1 MRSLRERLMA
11 VAGAPPKAERPQ
23 PPPREEP
30 FFCREHIEPLGDLRG
45 IERTTLDEIRACDPA
60 FTGSS
65 WDVRRLLFLDTETTG
80 LSGGAGTL
88 AFEIGLGF
96 IDGRGMVIRQYV
108 MRDYGEEGAMLSD
121 IASLLPRFDTLVTF
135 NGKSFDI
142 PLLESRM
149 VMQRIRV
156 HLTDWPHFDLLHA
169 CRRVY
174 RLRLGRC
181 NLAALEAAVLGE
193 AREDDLPG
201 AQVPQRYFDYLK
213 TREFALL
220 EDVLRH
226 NRQDVKSLASLTG
239 KLCEAFREPERLA
252 HAEDV
257 FGVGRTLLRGGH
269 TEQGRRCMR
278 ILGMSSMS
286 SQARMVL
293 SSSYKKSR
301 EWAQS
306 VQLWTDMIA
315 RGEGGTWP
323 YVELAKYYEHTERD
337 YDRALRYA
345 GAALSRA
352 LNLSLL
358 SGDDDAELAALRRR
372 VERLKRKQA
381 AQHAAMRQGGNTP

>member
-11 VAGAPPKAERPQ
+11 VASASPRTERPKS
-23 PPPREEP
+23 PPEREP
-30 FFCREHIEPLGDLRG
+30 FFCREHIVPLDGLRG
-45 IERTTLDEIRACDPA
+45 IERTTIEEIRACDPA
-60 FTGSS
+60 FSGSH

-88 AFEIGLGF
+88 AFEIGIGF
-96 IDGRGMVIRQYV
+96 IDERGMIIRQYV

-174 RLRLGRC
+174 RLRVGRC
-181 NLAALEAAVLGE
+181 NLSALEAAVLGE
-193 AREDDLPG
+193 ARTDDLPG

-220 EDVLRH
+220 EDVLCH
-226 NRQDVKSLASLTG
+226 NRQDVESLASLTG
-239 KLCEAFREPERLA
+239 HLCAAFREPERLT

-269 TEQGRRCMR
+269 TEQGRRCLR
-278 ILGMSSMS
+278 ILGKTSMS

-293 SSSYKKSR
+293 STSYKQSR

-315 RGEGGTWP
+315 RGEGGSWP

-337 YDRALRYA
+337 YNRALRYA
-345 GAALSRA
+345 GAALSHA
-352 LNLSLL
+352 LNLLPL
-358 SGDDDAELAALRRR
+358 GRDDDAELSALRRR

-381 AQHAAMRQGGNTP
+381 AQRAAKRQGGNTP

>member
-11 VAGAPPKAERPQ
+11 VTSIPPKPQSPPQRPV
-23 PPPREEP
+23 ETP
-30 FFCREHIEPLGDLRG
+30 FFCREHVTPLSDLRG
-45 IERTTLDEIRACDPA
+45 IERTTLDDIRACDPA
-60 FTGSS
+60 FTGER

-96 IDGRGMVIRQYV
+96 IEGRGMVVRQYV
-108 MRDYGEEGAMLSD
+108 MRDYNEEAAMLSD

-149 VMQRIRV
+149 VMNRIRV
-156 HLTDWPHFDLLHA
+156 PLTQWPHLDLLHA

-174 RLRLGRC
+174 RLRLGQC
-181 NLAALEAAVLGE
+181 NLAALEEAVLGE
-193 AREDDLPG
+193 TRTDDLPG

-226 NRQDVKSLASLTG
+226 NRQDVVSLAALTG
-239 KLCEAFREPERLA
+239 HLCAAFRAPEQLA

-257 FGVGRTLLRGGH
+257 FGVGKTLLRGGH
-269 TEQGRRCMR
+269 TEEGRRCMK
-278 ILGMSSMS
+278 ILGRSSMS
-286 SQARMVL
+286 PQARMVL
-293 SSSYKKSR
+293 STSYKRSR

-306 VQLWTDMIA
+306 VQVWTDMIA

-323 YVELAKYYEHTERD
+323 YVELAKYYEHVERD
-337 YDRALRYA
+337 YARALRYA
-345 GAALSRA
+345 GGALSRA
-352 LNLSLL
+352 LNLTPLA
-358 SGDDDAELAALRRR
+358 GDEAELAALRRR
-372 VERLKRKQA
+372 VERLKRKLA
-381 AQHAAMRQGGNTP
+381 AQDAAWR